1 MLAAFEGQQAGVV
14 DVGVVLLQFLQV
26 AAGAEQE
33 HAAVPVVAAVLDEL
47 AGAGLVGFLDEA
59 LDTLHAFRQAVAG
72 GGADVAVAGF
82 RAHGGDAEEHHLA
95 LFRGIGGQRQGT
107 LEGALVVEHV
117 VGGEHQ
123 QQLVAAF
130 GDQLHGGDGHRRR
143 GIAAEG
149 FEQDRLGGEL
159 QFGELILDDEA
170 VVLVADQQ
178 GRLHAFERQALEGLL
193 EQRVLAGEDEE
204 LLGELSARERP
215 EPGAATA

>member
-1 MLAAFEGQQAGVV
+1 M
-14 DVGVVLLQFLQV
+14 
-26 AAGAEQE
+26 
-33 HAAVPVVAAVLDEL
+33 
-47 AGAGLVGFLDEA
+47 
-59 LDTLHAFRQAVAG
+59 
-72 GGADVAVAGF
+72 
-82 RAHGGDAEEHHLA
+82 
-95 LFRGIGGQRQGT
+95 
-107 LEGALVVEHV
+107 LEGLLVFQHMI
-117 VGGEHQ
+117 GGEHQ
-123 QQLVAAF
+123 QQFVAAVV
-130 GDQLHGGDGHRRR
+130 DQLQGGDAHRRC